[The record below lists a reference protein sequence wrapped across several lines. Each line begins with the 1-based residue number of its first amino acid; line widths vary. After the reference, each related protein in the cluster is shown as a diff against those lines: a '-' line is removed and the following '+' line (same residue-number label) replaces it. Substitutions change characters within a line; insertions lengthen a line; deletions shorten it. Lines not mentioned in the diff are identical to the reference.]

1 MERKTGNKRKT
12 DKKVGKKGNTK
23 RQKVIQKEE
32 AFSKIISR
40 RTIEPSRQSF
50 LIVYDEL

>member
-1 MERKTGNKRKT
+1 MERKT

-32 AFSKIISR
+32 AFAK
-40 RTIEPSRQSF
+40 
-50 LIVYDEL
+50 L